1 MASLRE
7 RQIRE
12 VLDEDLKAYREVLF
26 RQVKQA
32 KIMNETYAPPNRFE
46 KRVAFQIDQYF
57 LKLQRHADDIVNN
70 LANGDYAEKG
80 VKDLLYSYQELI
92 AYLDTYAAQSPIN
105 QRDKAIIENKF
116 DAIENQV
123 DQISSFADS
132 LGWRSRDLI
141 AELSDILDYRTY
153 LPIVNLPFTK
163 GIVSKEF
170 AERGFNDP
178 MIAVRERSM
187 FPAREGGDDDE
198 PPAYEFA
205 PEGEFGSIEQVD
217 EDISQMATSSAAFS
231 TIPKPKNLTQA
242 KDYMKT
248 LSMCEVRRFTE
259 ELDMTDAL
267 KAKRSKSGLRQKLTL
282 NDIIRIYML
291 KEQGIK
297 TTKNRQPIVEDP
309 ETLLEQEEIGADFE
323 TRLLEEEEEEAP
335 AVEGNGMSGG
345 ANENIESVILKLARR
360 FNVRINLQALRD
372 RIQELRQQRF
382 TYRQIVERIRQD
394 YDLYGDNEIMEG
406 EGLSGGFGMRGMG
419 ESEDMMFGLPQG
431 YKKAM
436 RLRPM
441 DRTPVHFKTQDERKE
456 DGLSLEDRMEFLN
469 QLDTRPIKEDMKVN
483 STGTYK
489 KSMSEKAKK
498 LAKYYS

>member
-116 DAIENQV
+116 DAIAIQV
-123 DQISSFADS
+123 EQISSFADS

-163 GIVSKEF
+163 GVVSKEF

-178 MIAVRERSM
+178 MVAVRERSM

-205 PEGEFGSIEQVD
+205 PEEEFGSLEQAE
-217 EDISQMATSSAAFS
+217 EDISQMATSSS
-231 TIPKPKNLTQA
+231 TTIPRPRNLTEA
-242 KDYMKT
+242 KEYMKT
-248 LSMCEVRRFTE
+248 LSMTEVRRFTKD
-259 ELDMTDAL
+259 LDMTDAL
-267 KAKRSKSGLRQKLTL
+267 KAKRSKAGLRQKLTL

-309 ETLLEQEEIGADFE
+309 ETLLEQEEEGAEDE
-323 TRLLEEEEEEAP
+323 TRVLEEDEEEAP
-335 AVEGNGMSGG
+335 AVEGNGM
-345 ANENIESVILKLARR
+345 
-360 FNVRINLQALRD
+360 
-372 RIQELRQQRF
+372 
-382 TYRQIVERIRQD
+382 
-394 YDLYGDNEIMEG
+394 
-406 EGLSGGFGMRGMG
+406 SGGFGMRGMG

-441 DRTPVHFKTQDERKE
+441 DKRPVHFKTQDERKE